1 MNNVLKHPGI
11 GFAVVGSL
19 LFLVSCRPTTSPGP
33 ATTAH
38 GTTATTANVPASTTG
53 PTPAAAGIQVVTV
66 HVPELRE
73 RLDVS

>member
-1 MNNVLKHPGI
+1 VLKHPGI
-11 GFAVVGSL
+11 SFAIVGFL
-19 LFLVSCRPTTSPGP
+19 LLLVSCGPTTSPGP
-33 ATTAH
+33 TTAPVTTP
-38 GTTATTANVPASTTG
+38 TTASVTASTKG